1 MNKITAISNIKRRY
15 SQRGEN
21 GWSIPV
27 NLISFMARKVNVI
40 ILLQLRPFKAKK
52 YRLEKH
58 PNYKYTDETDK
69 KNLRNPPYLLSYNDE
84 EMESVRVKAPQ
95 EEGYILPA
103 VVDSARKRALEV
115 EKKKKAK
122 VQAKAQR
129 EMERLVPVEAD
140 LSKSKAQYEKDLADQ
155 QNKLKIESGE
165 ALGKCKLSDLKILDS
180 FDPLY
185 EFKE

>member
-1 MNKITAISNIKRRY
+1 M
-15 SQRGEN
+15 
-21 GWSIPV
+21 

-58 PNYKYTDETDK
+58 PNYKYTAEADK

-115 EKKKKAK
+115 EKKKIQELPIYLINL
-122 VQAKAQR
+122 VR
-129 EMERLVPVEAD
+129 ELTAFM
-140 LSKSKAQYEKDLADQ
+140 K
-155 QNKLKIESGE
+155 KLIQMVLNLIS
-165 ALGKCKLSDLKILDS
+165 
-180 FDPLY
+180 
-185 EFKE
+185 

>member
-58 PNYKYTDETDK
+58 PNYKYTAEADK

-84 EMESVRVKAPQ
+84 EMESVRVKAPG

-103 VVDSARKRALEV
+103 VVDSARKRAVEV
-115 EKKKKAK
+115 EKKKSQELLIYLINL
-122 VQAKAQR
+122 VR
-129 EMERLVPVEAD
+129 ELTAFM
-140 LSKSKAQYEKDLADQ
+140 K
-155 QNKLKIESGE
+155 KLIQMVLNLIS
-165 ALGKCKLSDLKILDS
+165 
-180 FDPLY
+180 
-185 EFKE
+185 

>member
-52 YRLEKH
+52 YILEKH
-58 PNYKYTDETDK
+58 PNYKYTAEADK

-84 EMESVRVKAPQ
+84 EMESVRVKAPG

-115 EKKKKAK
+115 EKKKSQELPIYLINL
-122 VQAKAQR
+122 VR
-129 EMERLVPVEAD
+129 ELTAFM
-140 LSKSKAQYEKDLADQ
+140 K
-155 QNKLKIESGE
+155 KLIQMVLNLIS
-165 ALGKCKLSDLKILDS
+165 
-180 FDPLY
+180 
-185 EFKE
+185 

>member
-58 PNYKYTDETDK
+58 PNYKYTAEADK
-69 KNLRNPPYLLSYNDE
+69 KNLRNLPYLLSYNDE
-84 EMESVRVKAPQ
+84 EMESVRVKAPG

-115 EKKKKAK
+115 EKKKSQELLIYLINL
-122 VQAKAQR
+122 VR
-129 EMERLVPVEAD
+129 ELTAFM
-140 LSKSKAQYEKDLADQ
+140 K
-155 QNKLKIESGE
+155 KLIQMVLNLIS
-165 ALGKCKLSDLKILDS
+165 
-180 FDPLY
+180 
-185 EFKE
+185 

>member
-58 PNYKYTDETDK
+58 PNYKYTAEADK

-84 EMESVRVKAPQ
+84 EMESVRVKAPG

-115 EKKKKAK
+115 EKKKSQELLIYLINL
-122 VQAKAQR
+122 VR
-129 EMERLVPVEAD
+129 ELTAFM
-140 LSKSKAQYEKDLADQ
+140 K
-155 QNKLKIESGE
+155 KLIQMVLNLIS
-165 ALGKCKLSDLKILDS
+165 
-180 FDPLY
+180 
-185 EFKE
+185 

>member
-1 MNKITAISNIKRRY
+1 M
-15 SQRGEN
+15 
-21 GWSIPV
+21 

-58 PNYKYTDETDK
+58 PNYKYTAEADK

-84 EMESVRVKAPQ
+84 EMESVRVKAPG

-115 EKKKKAK
+115 EKKKSQELLIYLINL
-122 VQAKAQR
+122 VR
-129 EMERLVPVEAD
+129 ELTAFM
-140 LSKSKAQYEKDLADQ
+140 K
-155 QNKLKIESGE
+155 KLIQMVLNLIS
-165 ALGKCKLSDLKILDS
+165 
-180 FDPLY
+180 
-185 EFKE
+185 

>member
-52 YRLEKH
+52 YILEKH
-58 PNYKYTDETDK
+58 PNYKYTAEADK

-84 EMESVRVKAPQ
+84 EMESVRVKAPG

-115 EKKKKAK
+115 EKKKK
-122 VQAKAQR
+122 AKAQR

-185 EFKE
+185 EFEK

>member
-84 EMESVRVKAPQ
+84 EMESVRVKAPG

-115 EKKKKAK
+115 EKKKSQELLIYLINL
-122 VQAKAQR
+122 VR
-129 EMERLVPVEAD
+129 ELTAFM
-140 LSKSKAQYEKDLADQ
+140 K
-155 QNKLKIESGE
+155 KLIQMVLNLIS
-165 ALGKCKLSDLKILDS
+165 
-180 FDPLY
+180 
-185 EFKE
+185 

>member
-52 YRLEKH
+52 YILEKH
-58 PNYKYTDETDK
+58 PNYKYTAEADK

-84 EMESVRVKAPQ
+84 EMESVRVKAP
-95 EEGYILPA
+95 G
-103 VVDSARKRALEV
+103 EV
-115 EKKKKAK
+115 
-122 VQAKAQR
+122 
-129 EMERLVPVEAD
+129 
-140 LSKSKAQYEKDLADQ
+140 
-155 QNKLKIESGE
+155 
-165 ALGKCKLSDLKILDS
+165 
-180 FDPLY
+180 
-185 EFKE
+185 

>member
-27 NLISFMARKVNVI
+27 NLIFFMARKVNVI

-52 YRLEKH
+52 YILEKH
-58 PNYKYTDETDK
+58 PNYKYTAEADK

-84 EMESVRVKAPQ
+84 EMESVRVKAPG

-115 EKKKKAK
+115 EKKKSQELLIYLINL
-122 VQAKAQR
+122 VR
-129 EMERLVPVEAD
+129 ELTAFM
-140 LSKSKAQYEKDLADQ
+140 K
-155 QNKLKIESGE
+155 KLIQMVLNLIS
-165 ALGKCKLSDLKILDS
+165 
-180 FDPLY
+180 
-185 EFKE
+185 

>member
-58 PNYKYTDETDK
+58 PNYKYTAEADK

-84 EMESVRVKAPQ
+84 EMESVRVKAPG

-115 EKKKKAK
+115 EKKKSQELPIYLINL
-122 VQAKAQR
+122 VR
-129 EMERLVPVEAD
+129 ELTAFM
-140 LSKSKAQYEKDLADQ
+140 K
-155 QNKLKIESGE
+155 KLIQMVLNLIS
-165 ALGKCKLSDLKILDS
+165 
-180 FDPLY
+180 
-185 EFKE
+185 

>member
-58 PNYKYTDETDK
+58 PNYKYTAEADK
-69 KNLRNPPYLLSYNDE
+69 KNLRNPPYLFSYNDE
-84 EMESVRVKAPQ
+84 EMESVRVKAPG

-115 EKKKKAK
+115 EKKKSQELLIYLINL
-122 VQAKAQR
+122 VR
-129 EMERLVPVEAD
+129 ELTAFM
-140 LSKSKAQYEKDLADQ
+140 K
-155 QNKLKIESGE
+155 KLIQMVLNLIS
-165 ALGKCKLSDLKILDS
+165 
-180 FDPLY
+180 
-185 EFKE
+185 

>member
-21 GWSIPV
+21 GWSILV

-58 PNYKYTDETDK
+58 PNYKYTAEADK

-84 EMESVRVKAPQ
+84 EMESVRVKAPG

-115 EKKKKAK
+115 EKKKSQELLIYLINL
-122 VQAKAQR
+122 VR
-129 EMERLVPVEAD
+129 ELTAFM
-140 LSKSKAQYEKDLADQ
+140 K
-155 QNKLKIESGE
+155 KLIQMVLNLIS
-165 ALGKCKLSDLKILDS
+165 
-180 FDPLY
+180 
-185 EFKE
+185 